1 MRLVIF
7 VLLCILPA
15 YATETSTD
23 LAQPFQCVGCH
34 PSAQTLGSRKIQ
46 AHYAALLV
54 KELDS
59 SVKHWNDTTRK
70 LQCSC
75 SCVPRHW
82 DPENSITNGH
92 TKRLYNNNWIPASSA
107 GMTEKERA
115 KAAPIGC
122 HPSSL
127 TLGSR
132 KIQAHYAT
140 FSVKLP
146 ESWIPASSA
155 GMTGENF
162 EVTESNHDR
171 RLLFISSTIK
181 SSFFATGIEQGLAPN
196 TVVKLINIYKDF
208 GVDFKKD
215 IVPKSKLEVL
225 FERSLSNQKTEE
237 KILYASLTINKKAI
251 SLYHYKS
258 QDGKERYF
266 NKEGISLKNGEIFA
280 NPLNGDYR
288 ISSKFGNRKHPVR
301 GKIAFHKGV
310 DYAAKLG
317 TPIYAAAE
325 GVVEYIGKNG
335 GYGNYIKIK
344 HKNEYSTCYAHIS
357 RFSGDIKLGS
367 KVKQGQVIAYVG
379 STGVAT
385 GPHLHYEVI
394 YNGKH
399 IDPLTIAHK
408 TEVKLPDHELRE
420 FKLFVNK
427 INKTINREGSSE
439 KEV

>member
-1 MRLVIF
+1 MMKLIIF
-7 VLLCILPA
+7 ILLFILPLYTA
-15 YATETSTD
+15 ETSTD
-23 LAQPFQCVGCH
+23 LAVLFQCVGCH

-46 AHYAALLV
+46 AHYAALSV

-70 LQCSC
+70 LQCSY

-92 TKRLYNNNWIPASSA
+92 TNWIP
-107 GMTEKERA
+107 
-115 KAAPIGC
+115 
-122 HPSSL
+122 
-127 TLGSR
+127 
-132 KIQAHYAT
+132 
-140 FSVKLP
+140 V
-146 ESWIPASSA
+146 SSA
-155 GMTGENF
+155 GMTGEDF

-225 FERSLSNQKTEE
+225 FERLPNNQKTEE

-266 NKEGISLKNGEIFA
+266 NNEGISLKNGEIFA

-344 HKNEYSTCYAHIS
+344 HKNEYSTCYAHVS

-399 IDPLTIAHK
+399 IDPLTTAHK

>member
-23 LAQPFQCVGCH
+23 LAVLFQCVGCH

-46 AHYAALLV
+46 AHYAALSV

-70 LQCSC
+70 LQCSY

-82 DPENSITNGH
+82 DPENSITNEH
-92 TKRLYNNNWIPASSA
+92 IKRLYNKNWIP
-107 GMTEKERA
+107 
-115 KAAPIGC
+115 
-122 HPSSL
+122 
-127 TLGSR
+127 
-132 KIQAHYAT
+132 
-140 FSVKLP
+140 V
-146 ESWIPASSA
+146 SSA
-155 GMTGENF
+155 GMTGEDF

-225 FERSLSNQKTEE
+225 FERLPNNQKTEE

-325 GVVEYIGKNG
+325 GVIEYIGKNG

-344 HKNEYSTCYAHIS
+344 HKNEYSTCYAHMS
-357 RFSGDIKLGS
+357 RFSRDIKLGS

-427 INKTINREGSSE
+427 INKTINRESSSE

>member
-1 MRLVIF
+1 MMKLIVF
-7 VLLCILPA
+7 MLLFILPLYTA
-15 YATETSTD
+15 ETSTD
-23 LAQPFQCVGCH
+23 LAQPFQHGIRKKK
-34 PSAQTLGSRKIQ
+34 ATL
-46 AHYAALLV
+46 
-54 KELDS
+54 
-59 SVKHWNDTTRK
+59 T
-70 LQCSC
+70 
-75 SCVPRHW
+75 
-82 DPENSITNGH
+82 
-92 TKRLYNNNWIPASSA
+92 
-107 GMTEKERA
+107 
-115 KAAPIGC
+115 
-122 HPSSL
+122 
-127 TLGSR
+127 
-132 KIQAHYAT
+132 
-140 FSVKLP
+140 
-146 ESWIPASSA
+146 
-155 GMTGENF
+155 
-162 EVTESNHDR
+162 TESDR
-171 RLLFISSTIK
+171 KLLFISSTIK
-181 SSFFATGIEQGLAPN
+181 SSFFATEGLAPN

-225 FERSLSNQKTEE
+225 FERLPNNQKTEE
-237 KILYASLTINKKAI
+237 KILYASLIINKKAI

-325 GVVEYIGKNG
+325 GVIEYIGKNG

-427 INKTINREGSSE
+427 INKTINRESSSE

>member
-1 MRLVIF
+1 MMKLIIF
-7 VLLCILPA
+7 ILLFILPLYTA
-15 YATETSTD
+15 ETSTD
-23 LAQPFQCVGCH
+23 FAVLFQHGI
-34 PSAQTLGSRKIQ
+34 RK
-46 AHYAALLV
+46 
-54 KELDS
+54 KEPVSNKQLYEHCDIRVISTKKDVIPVLDY
-59 SVKHWNDTTRK
+59 
-70 LQCSC
+70 L
-75 SCVPRHW
+75 
-82 DPENSITNGH
+82 DPENSITNEH
-92 TKRLYNNNWIPASSA
+92 IKRLYNKNW
-107 GMTEKERA
+107 
-115 KAAPIGC
+115 
-122 HPSSL
+122 
-127 TLGSR
+127 
-132 KIQAHYAT
+132 
-140 FSVKLP
+140 
-146 ESWIPASSA
+146 SSA
-155 GMTGENF
+155 GMTGEDF

-225 FERSLSNQKTEE
+225 FERLPNNQKTEE

-266 NKEGISLKNGEIFA
+266 NNEGISLKNGEIFA

-325 GVVEYIGKNG
+325 GVIEYIGKNG

-367 KVKQGQVIAYVG
+367 KVKQGQIIAYVG